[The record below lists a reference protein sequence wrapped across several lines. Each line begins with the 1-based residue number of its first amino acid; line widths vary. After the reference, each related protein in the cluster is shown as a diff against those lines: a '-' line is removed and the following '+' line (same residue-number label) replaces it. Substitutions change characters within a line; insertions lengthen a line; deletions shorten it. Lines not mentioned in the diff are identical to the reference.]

1 MNIKQIERIEL
12 EFYILTEKVI
22 SLDEKLNNLVIK
34 RKQTRRK
41 FGHRTQNGKQLN
53 YFLLGLYHLKE
64 YQIDSSYSILREK
77 SECTYM
83 YINEIHLS
91 LRLHD
96 YLKR

>member
-1 MNIKQIERIEL
+1 MTKYQTNWKNRVRVLYPNRKI
-12 EFYILTEKVI
+12 I

-77 SECTYM
+77 SECTCM
-83 YINEIHLS
+83 Y
-91 LRLHD
+91 
-96 YLKR
+96 